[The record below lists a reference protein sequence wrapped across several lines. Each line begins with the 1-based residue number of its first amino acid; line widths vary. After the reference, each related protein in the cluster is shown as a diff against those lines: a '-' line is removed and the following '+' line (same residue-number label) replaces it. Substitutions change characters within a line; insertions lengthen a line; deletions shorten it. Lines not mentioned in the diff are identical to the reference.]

1 MCRVAGIIQLGENK
15 ITPQELRKFLLNMEY
30 GGRDA
35 TGMAFITN
43 DEIVC
48 SKAKGQASRVIKE
61 DFVDKVTPLVSKSK
75 AILLHTRAA
84 THGSPNNNFNNHPI
98 IGSKYILVHNGVV
111 ETDTKYDARGET
123 DTEQMLR
130 SMEVNGL
137 ISGLN
142 KVKGWVATI
151 FADID
156 NFKNLY
162 WYVNKLATLNSGFDA
177 ERQIWYL
184 ASTLGIIKESVIDK
198 NKIEEYKI
206 EDDTLYRCN
215 MDDGKITIMGHPIVK
230 SAYQYSNCGYYGYD
244 AELVKYYSDYY
255 SRYKKHNEA
264 IK

>member
-1 MCRVAGIIQLGENK
+1 
-15 ITPQELRKFLLNMEY
+15 
-30 GGRDA
+30 
-35 TGMAFITN
+35 MAFVLD

-48 SKAKGQASRVIKE
+48 SKAKGQASRVIKD
-61 DFVDKVTPLVSKSK
+61 DFIDKVTPLVSKSK
-75 AILLHTRAA
+75 AILLHTRSA
-84 THGSPNNNFNNHPI
+84 THGSPSNNFNNHPI
-98 IGSKYILVHNGVV
+98 IGSKYILVHNGIV

-137 ISGLN
+137 VDGLN
-142 KVKGWVATI
+142 KTKGWVATI

-162 WYVNKLATLNSGFDA
+162 WYVNKLASLSSGFDA

-215 MDDGKITIMGHPIVK
+215 MDDGKIKIVGHPVVK
-230 SAYQYSNCGYYGYD
+230 SAYQVGYYGNCNYYGGYGVD
-244 AELVKYYSDYY
+244 AELARYYSNYY
-255 SRYKKHNEA
+255 SRYKKHNK
-264 IK
+264 IVK